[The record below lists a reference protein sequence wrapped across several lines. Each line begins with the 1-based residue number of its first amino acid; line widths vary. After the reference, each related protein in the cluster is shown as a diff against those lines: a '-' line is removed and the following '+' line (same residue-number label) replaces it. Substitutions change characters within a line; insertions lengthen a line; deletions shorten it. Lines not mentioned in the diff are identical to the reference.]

1 MKAKSGF
8 TLVEILIVVVILGI
22 LAAIVIPQF
31 SDASSQANM
40 SKLQSDLQM
49 LRSQVQLYRVQ
60 HNDNLPHTTD
70 LQAFADRLTQKTD
83 KTGTVDAG
91 GAFGPYMMS
100 IPKNPFVDDDNPLFG
115 FVTDTPTLFDGT
127 THWWV
132 NTSTGAIYANCAEG
146 EDL

>member
-60 HNDNLPHTTD
+60 HNDNLPSID
-70 LQAFADRLTQKTD
+70 SVADFENRLTQKTD
-83 KTGTVDAG
+83 RNGNLDSG

-100 IPKNPFVDDDNPLFG
+100 VPKNPFVDDDADLFS
-115 FVTDTPTLFDGT
+115 FSNSAPDGET
-127 THWWV
+127 SHWHV
-132 NTSTGAIYANCAEG
+132 NTSTGAIYANCDQG
-146 EDL
+146 RDL